1 MKRRAI
7 KKVCVQAEFGFFLM
21 ICLFLLMDFGGMG
34 GMCLAA
40 VCLHEAGHLAV
51 LFLLGEQIRE
61 IRFCFGGIRI
71 EREENLSLRGE
82 AVVHLSGPCAN
93 LCAALCLFESGN
105 LPFSAVHCALGLFE
119 LCPLPS
125 LDGGQALF
133 CALQRRI
140 SLQSAQKICKKVSAV
155 TLALA
160 FLAGC
165 ILLFLR
171 QNAGLLILWL
181 LLLLQETEKGT
192 KKRL

>member
-7 KKVCVQAEFGFFLM
+7 KKVCVRAEFGFFLM
-21 ICLFLLMDFGGMG
+21 ICLFLMMDFGGMG

-51 LFLLGEQIRE
+51 LFCLGEKIRE
-61 IRFCFGGIRI
+61 IQFCFGGIRI
-71 EREENLSLRGE
+71 EREESLSLRGE
-82 AVVHLSGPCAN
+82 TAVHLSGPCAN
-93 LCAALCLFESGN
+93 LCAAVWLFAGGN

-133 CALQRRI
+133 CILQRYV
-140 SLQSAQKICKKVSAV
+140 SLQSSQRICKKTGSI

-165 ILLFLR
+165 TLLFLR
-171 QNAGLLILWL
+171 QNAGLLLLWL
-181 LLLLQETEKGT
+181 LLILQQTEKGT